1 MGIQKDHHQNLAQ
14 LTQEYNLEPFT
25 LHLSTIIKES
35 LSVSQRKFRQGT
47 VLVPTFVIWFVI
59 LSTIRRDLSYP
70 SVMNWMISGMRWSSC
85 FLPKKLISDGAMT
98 HARVRIGLTI
108 FQVIFKKITDSF
120 KTLKPDFHEWIT
132 VIFDGTTGT
141 MPDTKSNC
149 DKFGKSKS
157 GRGESAY
164 PRLRMVT
171 LLAASARLIL
181 DLAYGSSLGKGSG
194 ERSLMTKILTTI
206 NRNNL
211 LFLLDAGL
219 YYFLIIWTIQS
230 KKCNF
235 LIKVSQSLK
244 LSVMP
249 NGRLPDGSYL
259 AQING
264 KIMDIKNSTEKH
276 KKWRK

>member
-1 MGIQKDHHQNLAQ
+1 
-14 LTQEYNLEPFT
+14 
-25 LHLSTIIKES
+25 
-35 LSVSQRKFRQGT
+35 
-47 VLVPTFVIWFVI
+47 
-59 LSTIRRDLSYP
+59 
-70 SVMNWMISGMRWSSC
+70 
-85 FLPKKLISDGAMT
+85 
-98 HARVRIGLTI
+98 
-108 FQVIFKKITDSF
+108 
-120 KTLKPDFHEWIT
+120 
-132 VIFDGTTGT
+132 